1 MYNEVK
7 TACAVNLIY
16 TAFAVQDTTC
26 ELYQDELPDMCLS
39 LSGVFQNQVE
49 KDQKPDWQM

>member
-16 TAFAVQDTTC
+16 MSFAVQDIGC
-26 ELYQDELPDMCLS
+26 ELYQVELQDKCLS
-39 LSGVFQNQVE
+39 LHAVV
-49 KDQKPDWQM
+49 